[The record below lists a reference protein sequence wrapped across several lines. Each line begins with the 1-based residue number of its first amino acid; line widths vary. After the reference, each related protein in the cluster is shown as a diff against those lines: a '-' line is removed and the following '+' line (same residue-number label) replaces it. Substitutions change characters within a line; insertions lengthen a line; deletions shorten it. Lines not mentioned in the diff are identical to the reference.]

1 MHEVIELLG
10 QYGTITRQNINGGL
24 LVYGESLSREGL
36 SVELIIRNNAITFL
50 SLDDVFWSDYSQ
62 APTQQA
68 EVRSLIECV
77 VAGGAVAVR
86 SRRSCLL
93 VCGGGNSL
101 DLHNLQL
108 IAEWPAWDERA
119 GVTGVVRLPIPCR

>member
-10 QYGTITRQNINGGL
+10 QYGTITRQDIDGGL

-36 SVELIIRNNAITFL
+36 SIELIIQNNAITFL

-77 VAGGAVAVR
+77 VAGGAVVVR
-86 SRRSCLL
+86 SRRSCFL

-101 DLHNLQL
+101 DLHNFQL

-119 GVTGVVRLPIPCR
+119 GVAGVVRLPIPCR